1 MNYFQKNKKKLQR
14 IFEGSL
20 ILLGFMALLFSPA
33 LAVISFGAVILNGLL
48 GGASGKVG
56 GIVGGK
62 WKNVNYVRAYAKP
75 SNPNST
81 DQQVQRSR
89 MRQSVEMARFLLGSL
104 IQPYWNK
111 FYPGMSGFN
120 AFIKYNIMQ
129 LASTTYYWTV
139 NNIISRG
146 NLLGVS
152 GLSATYNTSNGEIVV
167 SWADNT
173 NGSTGLATDELNLVV
188 LTKDGTKYFTEFT
201 WDARDGASASLNIDS
216 GLTAADVLLF
226 GFFSRGTGSALEV
239 SDSSAVQCTAP

>member
-1 MNYFQKNKKKLQR
+1 MKNFFRNKSKLK
-14 IFEGSL
+14 ITLESSL
-20 ILLGFMALLFSPA
+20 ILFGFSVLLFSPA
-33 LAVISFGAVILNGLL
+33 LFIFSFGAVILNGLL

-62 WKNVNYVRAYAKP
+62 WKNINYVRAYAKP

-139 NNIISRG
+139 NNLMSRG

-152 GLSATYNTSNGEIVV
+152 GLSATYNTSNGNVEILY
-167 SWADNT
+167 SDNS
-173 NGSTGLATDELNLVV
+173 NGSTGLGGDGGVAVI
-188 LTKDGTKYFTEFT
+188 LTKDGTKYF
-201 WDARDGASASLNIDS
+201 IDIDNTTRQS
-216 GLTAADVLLF
+216 EILETTIDTGLTASNLIVY
-226 GFFSRGTGSALEV
+226 FFFHRGTGSELQV
-239 SDSSAVQCTAP
+239 SDSSAVQATAP